1 MRNRSRD
8 YGNSRGYIR
17 VDDGRSGSRSK
28 YIIHFYSRN
37 MVETVGGDGRC
48 GYIFQTRHSFSH
60 NLGYHVRL
68 LCIPGSSRH
77 VDDIIHENERCYS
90 RSHGERRGSKSQEIS
105 HCPIHHDG

>member
-28 YIIHFYSRN
+28 YIIHFYSSN

-48 GYIFQTRHSFSH
+48 GYRSQTIHSYYH
-60 NLGYHVRL
+60 NPCDYGRL
-68 LCIPGSSRH
+68 LIIP
-77 VDDIIHENERCYS
+77 ENEIGDSMDDGARLVS
-90 RSHGERRGSKSQEIS
+90 RSQYIRYYSFHNYG
-105 HCPIHHDG
+105 